1 MRTLLKFKS
10 LVVEYDKRAFVF
22 GFINTDRNLLLVI
35 GCIGIG
41 FNLPKAID
49 KLMDRFFPAL
59 ICFLFAVNTVWMV
72 SLGIIS
78 LAIFSFIAGLS
89 CLLLILDEK

>member
-1 MRTLLKFKS
+1 MKTLFKVKS
-10 LVVEYDKRAFVF
+10 FVVEYDKRAFVF
-22 GFINTDRNLLLVI
+22 GFINTDRNFLLVI

-78 LAIFSFIAGLS
+78 LAIFSLCAGLA
-89 CLLLILDEK
+89 CLLLLLDEK

>member
-41 FNLPKAID
+41 FNLPKSID
-49 KLMDRFFPAL
+49 KLMDKVFPAL
-59 ICFLFAVNTVWMV
+59 VCLLFAVNSVWMFT
-72 SLGIIS
+72 LGIICMGV
-78 LAIFSFIAGLS
+78 FSFVAALA
-89 CLLLILDEK
+89 CLLLVLDDK